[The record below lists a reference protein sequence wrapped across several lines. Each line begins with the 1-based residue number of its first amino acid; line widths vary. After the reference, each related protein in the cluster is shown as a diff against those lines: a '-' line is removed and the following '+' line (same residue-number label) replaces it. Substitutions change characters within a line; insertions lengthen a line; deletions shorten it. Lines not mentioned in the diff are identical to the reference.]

1 VINNF
6 KVDIPQSVLDDLH
19 TRIAQTRWPDQ
30 VRDAGWDYGT
40 ELSYLQE
47 LLDYWQNG
55 FDWRKQEG
63 ILNGYPQ
70 FLAEIDGLK
79 IHFVHVRGKGPDPL
93 PLVISHGWP
102 SSFFEAYKI
111 IEPLTDPEKYSGDPA
126 DAFDIIVP
134 SLPGF
139 GFSQGSSVRGFLR
152 VDNLWRKLMS
162 EVLGYPRFV
171 AHGTDIGARITS
183 ALGRFHSDVVSAI
196 HIASVDLDWPEPLP
210 DDLSPAEHDYI
221 QSVER
226 WEKRDGAY
234 GEIQSTRPQTLAYG
248 LNDSP
253 AGLAAWIVEKYRE
266 WSDCNGDI
274 ESRFSKDELLTN
286 ITIYW
291 ATQTINASIRRYYE
305 ARHKLQPNSFKD
317 VDKIGIPTGVAM
329 FPGEKDLLVPREFAE
344 RCYNIQHWT
353 EMPAGGHFPALEE
366 PGLLVTDL
374 RAFFRGY
381 RRPGKKIEADSPR

>member
-1 VINNF
+1 MESFRVNISNT
-6 KVDIPQSVLDDLH
+6 ILDDLH

-30 VRDAGWDYGT
+30 VQDAGWEYGT
-40 ELSYLQE
+40 EFSYLRE

-63 ILNGYPQ
+63 ILNRYPQ

-79 IHFVHVRGKGPDPL
+79 IHFLYERGKGLDPL

-111 IEPLTDPEKYSGDPA
+111 IELLADPGAYGGDPA
-126 DAFDIIVP
+126 DAFDVIVP

-139 GFSQGSSVRGFLR
+139 GFSERPSTRGFLR
-152 VDNLWRKLMS
+152 VDNLWRKLMTDIL
-162 EVLGYPRFV
+162 EYRRFV
-171 AHGTDIGARITS
+171 AHGTDVGARITS

-210 DDLSPAEHDYI
+210 DNLSPSERDYI
-221 QSVER
+221 ARVEH

-234 GEIQSTRPQTLAYG
+234 GEIQSTRPQTLAYA

-266 WSDCNGDI
+266 WSDCNGEI

-286 ITIYW
+286 ITLYW
-291 ATQTINASIRRYYE
+291 VTQTINSSMRRYYE
-305 ARHKLQPNSFKD
+305 ARHDPNPDPLKPGER
-317 VDKIGIPTGVAM
+317 IETPTGIAV
-329 FPGEKDLLVPREFAE
+329 FPGEKELLVPREFAQ
-344 RCYNIQHWT
+344 RCYNIQRWT
-353 EMPAGGHFPALEE
+353 DMPRGGHFPALEE
-366 PGLLVTDL
+366 PSLLVEDI
-374 RAFFRGY
+374 RNFFRSY
-381 RRPGKKIEADSPR
+381 RS

>member
-1 VINNF
+1 MESFRVNISNT
-6 KVDIPQSVLDDLH
+6 ILDDLH

-30 VRDAGWDYGT
+30 VQDAGWEYGT
-40 ELSYLQE
+40 EFSYLRE

-63 ILNGYPQ
+63 ILNRYPQ

-79 IHFVHVRGKGPDPL
+79 IHFLYERGKGLDPL

-111 IEPLTDPEKYSGDPA
+111 IELLADPGAYGGDPA
-126 DAFDIIVP
+126 DAFDVIVP

-139 GFSQGSSVRGFLR
+139 GFSERPSTRGFLR
-152 VDNLWRKLMS
+152 VDNLWSKLMTDIL
-162 EVLGYPRFV
+162 EYRRFV
-171 AHGTDIGARITS
+171 AHGTDVGARITS

-210 DDLSPAEHDYI
+210 DNLSPSERDYI
-221 QSVER
+221 ARVEH

-234 GEIQSTRPQTLAYG
+234 GEIQSTRPQTLAYA

-266 WSDCNGDI
+266 WSDCNGEI

-286 ITIYW
+286 ITLYW
-291 ATQTINASIRRYYE
+291 VTQTINSSMRRYYE
-305 ARHKLQPNSFKD
+305 ARHDPNPDPLKPGER
-317 VDKIGIPTGVAM
+317 IETPTGIAV
-329 FPGEKDLLVPREFAE
+329 FPGEKELLVPREFAQ
-344 RCYNIQHWT
+344 RCYNIQRWT
-353 EMPAGGHFPALEE
+353 DMPRGGHFPALEE
-366 PGLLVTDL
+366 PSLLVEDI
-374 RAFFRGY
+374 RNFFRSY
-381 RRPGKKIEADSPR
+381 RS